1 MNPATIRSMMH
12 WMPINVLQNLI
23 HLMFTSKPAFNY
35 FAAGRQMAFQ
45 DKRVPL
51 SLKMFILKP
60 IKLLALSD
68 HQDPS
73 GATLLLNPHLQ
84 AHL

>member
-1 MNPATIRSMMH
+1 
-12 WMPINVLQNLI
+12 MPINVLQNLI
-23 HLMFTSKPAFNY
+23 HLTFISKPAFNY
-35 FAAGRQMAFQ
+35 FAAGRQMACQ
-45 DKRVPL
+45 GKRVLL

-73 GATLLLNPHLQ
+73 GATLLLNPRLQ

>member
-1 MNPATIRSMMH
+1 
-12 WMPINVLQNLI
+12 
-23 HLMFTSKPAFNY
+23 MFTSKPVFNY
-35 FAAGRQMAFQ
+35 FAADRQMAFQ
-45 DKRVPL
+45 GKRVPL

-68 HQDPS
+68 RQDPS
-73 GATLLLNPHLQ
+73 GATLLLNPRLQ

>member
-1 MNPATIRSMMH
+1 MMH

-23 HLMFTSKPAFNY
+23 HLMFTSKLAFNY
-35 FAAGRQMAFQ
+35 FAAGRQMACQ
-45 DKRVPL
+45 GKRVLL

-68 HQDPS
+68 HQGPN
-73 GATLLLNPHLQ
+73 GATLLLNPRLQ